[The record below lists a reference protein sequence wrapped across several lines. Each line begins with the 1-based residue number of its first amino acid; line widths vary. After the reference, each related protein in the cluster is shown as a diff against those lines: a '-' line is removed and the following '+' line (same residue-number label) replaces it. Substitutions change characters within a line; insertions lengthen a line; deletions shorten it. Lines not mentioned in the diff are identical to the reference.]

1 MLLQRTVKYR
11 DSRQVFFRRVFGVV
25 RAELIDLDAQFRSV
39 WVLTK
44 ANGESVHIPAEI
56 SVIHFGRR
64 VPVLVD

>member
-1 MLLQRTVKYR
+1 MLLGHTVKYR

-25 RAELIDLDAQFRSV
+25 RAELVDLDAQFRSV

-44 ANGESVHIPAEI
+44 RNGESVQIPAE
-56 SVIHFGRR
+56 SGVIHFGRR